1 MAVERCEDTSSSTY
15 WGSHFSMYLL
25 INHRIRLADEE
36 ALAVEWKHW
45 LGVGVAGKA
54 ESPIAAKHTSSWT
67 YSPSRLRFAFGKIG
81 KLAFA
86 DVQAL
91 AVEWKYW
98 MSVGV
103 AE

>member
-1 MAVERCEDTSSSTY
+1 
-15 WGSHFSMYLL
+15 MYLP
-25 INHRIRLADEE
+25 INHQIRLADEE

-54 ESPIAAKHTSSWT
+54 ESQIAAKHISNWT
-67 YSPSRLRFAFGKIG
+67 YSPSRLQFAFSKTG